1 MLLGFFSYWTCQ
13 NEPQQR
19 LCYEH
24 HRVMSIY
31 DENKNFT
38 LVIYRLY
45 VSRGCG
51 LVKHVLATSALFI
64 SNDTTHFR
72 VMLQIQII
80 LQYFYKLLIWL

>member
-1 MLLGFFSYWTCQ
+1 MFKLVVYSL
-13 NEPQQR
+13 

-51 LVKHVLATSALFI
+51 LVEHVLAHYLSVMI
-64 SNDTTHFR
+64 PHF
-72 VMLQIQII
+72 LE
-80 LQYFYKLLIWL
+80 